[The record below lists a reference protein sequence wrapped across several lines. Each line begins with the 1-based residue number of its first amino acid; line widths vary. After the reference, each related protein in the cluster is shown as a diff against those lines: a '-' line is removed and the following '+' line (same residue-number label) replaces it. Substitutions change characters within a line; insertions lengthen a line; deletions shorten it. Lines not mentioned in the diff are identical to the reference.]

1 MSFALILNV
10 LIAIVLSAFLAWL
23 YLLPSQIAL
32 KRKHQSI
39 EAVMMINI
47 FLGIT
52 IIGWIGTLI
61 WALRAEKPA

>member
-1 MSFALILNV
+1 MSFIFILNIV
-10 LIAIVLSAFLAWL
+10 IALFLAAGLAWL

-32 KRKHQSI
+32 KRQHRSI

-47 FLGIT
+47 FLGLT

-61 WALRAEKPA
+61 WALNAKKPA